1 MLKKSIVIFLLF
13 FVLSN
18 YSQEENLV
26 DEDFPILPICNLI
39 PENLQKKC
47 FEESIQEHIEK
58 YFIYPKTAL
67 DLRLQSVVNVF
78 FEINENGEVNNITAK
93 SNLVGVKFDSEE
105 ALLAANQLFENAAQ
119 DIVKKLPKMIPGKV
133 NGEPSSFPFKLPITY
148 RMPSDSDQSNEVF
161 LLDSVEWAPLF
172 PGCEDMNSDDSKTC
186 FKEKVDKHFKKYL
199 KFPKKAKDI
208 VAAESIVFVE
218 IIVENDGK
226 IYDITILGPDVFRK
240 ETERVI
246 KKLPLMEPGL
256 NNDLPIAVSYT
267 IPVVFKPN

>member
-1 MLKKSIVIFLLF
+1 MLKKYILIFFLF

-18 YSQEENLV
+18 YSQEENIIE
-26 DEDFPILPICNLI
+26 EDFPILPICNLI

-78 FEINENGEVNNITAK
+78 FEINENGEVNNIIAK

-119 DIVKKLPKMIPGKV
+119 DIFKKLPKMIPGKV
-133 NGEPSSFPFKLPITY
+133 NGEPSSFPFQLPITY
-148 RMPSDSDQSNEVF
+148 RIPSDSDKSNDVF
-161 LLDSVEWAPLF
+161 PLDSVEWAPLF

-199 KFPKKAKDI
+199 KFPKKAKGI
-208 VAAESIVFVE
+208 VAEESIVFVE

-226 IYDITILGPDVFRK
+226 IYGITILGPDVFRK

-246 KKLPLMEPGL
+246 KKLPSMEPGL
-256 NNDLPIAVSYT
+256 NNDLPVAVSYT
-267 IPVVFKPN
+267 IPVIFKPN

>member
-1 MLKKSIVIFLLF
+1 MLRKSILIFLLF
-13 FVLSN
+13 FVLFN
-18 YSQEENLV
+18 YSQEENIIE
-26 DEDFPILPICNLI
+26 EDFPILPICNLI

-58 YFIYPKTAL
+58 HFVYPKTAL

-133 NGEPSSFPFKLPITY
+133 NGEPSSFPFQLPITY
-148 RMPSDSDQSNEVF
+148 RIPSDSDQSNDVF
-161 LLDSVEWAPLF
+161 PLDSVQWAPLF
-172 PGCEDMNSDDSKTC
+172 PGCEDMNSDDSKIC

-199 KFPKKAKDI
+199 RFPKKAKGI
-208 VAAESIVFVE
+208 VTEESIVFC
-218 IIVENDGK
+218 
-226 IYDITILGPDVFRK
+226 
-240 ETERVI
+240 
-246 KKLPLMEPGL
+246 
-256 NNDLPIAVSYT
+256 
-267 IPVVFKPN
+267 